1 MLKTPTA
8 NSAPLREIIKLSG
21 EENYQ
26 FALALHSKIEYN
38 TMQKDSKG
46 VSSMMATNLTIR
58 IDPTL
63 KANAESLFG
72 ELGMS
77 LSTAFNVF
85 LRQAVRTQSIP
96 FSITCAKSPNAST
109 LAAMREAEQIAYD
122 ENTHAYSSR
131 KELKQSLEA

>member
-1 MLKTPTA
+1 MT
-8 NSAPLREIIKLSG
+8 
-21 EENYQ
+21 
-26 FALALHSKIEYN
+26 
-38 TMQKDSKG
+38 
-46 VSSMMATNLTIR
+46 ATNLTIR

-63 KANAESLFG
+63 KANAETLFG

-109 LAAMREAEQIAYD
+109 LAAMYEAEQVAQD
-122 ENTHAYSSR
+122 ENVRTFSSR
-131 KELKQSLEA
+131 KELKQSLES